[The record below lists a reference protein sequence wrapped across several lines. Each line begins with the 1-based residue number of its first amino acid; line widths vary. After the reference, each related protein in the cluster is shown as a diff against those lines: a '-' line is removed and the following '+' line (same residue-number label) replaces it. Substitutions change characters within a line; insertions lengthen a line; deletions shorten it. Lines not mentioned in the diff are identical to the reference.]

1 MLIRTVESFLSRHGM
16 SASQFGRD
24 AAQDPR
30 LVADMRAGRAP
41 RAPLDQRVR
50 GFIDGFELGQTFPTA
65 RQAIRGQE
73 NRDAR

>member
-30 LVADMRAGRAP
+30 LVRDLREGREP
-41 RAPLDQRVR
+41 RPPLDQRVR
-50 GFIDGFELGQTFPTA
+50 GFIDGFERGQSFPTA
-65 RQAIRGQE
+65 RQILRRREQS
-73 NRDAR
+73 DAR